1 MREPNAQRL
10 RDFMPAEGTA
20 ELFEEEPERRSLSN
34 DQVLQI
40 LRESLERIWPQSEPF
55 IRQQLGRDYTSYDFF
70 EKIGRRLDKKQAVLA
85 EASESEIDRVVREFL
100 RDAVRDERRAVCRRE
115 EHLVR
120 QEAAR
125 EIVDPRS
132 LSFEAKV
139 TEEPEL
145 TVLLAKLPPDLGAFA
160 SRLKELTHE
169 ELSMP
174 RKDLAKL
181 LGYRRNT
188 LDQNLRRLRQRLA
201 KFVRHNGVG

>member
-1 MREPNAQRL
+1 
-10 RDFMPAEGTA
+10 MPAEGTA
-20 ELFEEEPERRSLSN
+20 ELFEEEPDRRSLSN
-34 DQVLQI
+34 GQVLQI
-40 LRESLERIWPQSEPF
+40 LSESLERIWPQSEPF
-55 IRQQLGRDYTSYDFF
+55 VRQQLGRDYTSYDFF
-70 EKIGRRLDKKQAVLA
+70 EKIARRLEKKQGGLA
-85 EASESEIDRVVREFL
+85 EASESEIDRLVREFL

-120 QEAAR
+120 QDAAR

-132 LSFEAKV
+132 LPFETKV
-139 TEEPEL
+139 AEEL

-160 SRLKELTHE
+160 SRLKELTQE

-201 KFVRHNGVG
+201 KLVRHNGVG

>member
-1 MREPNAQRL
+1 
-10 RDFMPAEGTA
+10 MPAEGTA

-55 IRQQLGRDYTSYDFF
+55 VRQQLGRDYTSYDFF
-70 EKIGRRLDKKQAVLA
+70 EKIGRRLERKPAVLA
-85 EASESEIDRVVREFL
+85 KASESEIDRVVREFL
-100 RDAVRDERRAVCRRE
+100 RDAVHDERRAVGRRE

-120 QEAAR
+120 QDAAR
-125 EIVDPRS
+125 EMVDPRS
-132 LSFEAKV
+132 LSFETKV

-145 TVLLAKLPPDLGAFA
+145 TVLLAKLPPDLGALA
-160 SRLKELTHE
+160 NRLKELTHE